1 MLTTSEGPPFSPPAT
16 PTSIIAPRICRHV
29 FAAAFLIL
37 GPADS
42 AGGRESNVVRRRGCV
57 SHIGGTRRRIQ
68 LSLQLL
74 SKMPAI
80 PSTVH
85 RATAF
90 AWRPPFDGTR
100 QLSRRRTASPSVAA
114 QDIDAEAVDLKLQVG
129 ELKEQVQYLLRVNER
144 LAAGGTAVSVGNY
157 EERVEMI
164 RNGARPRSPPRIV
177 IETFEGG
184 SWDKV
189 AWDSSNALGAE
200 ETAFPFAEECEVM
213 PDGTMGDGC
222 PLEPNVPFRA
232 ALRDRAVWLVGL
244 LAMQSCSGFIL
255 ARNEQLLQMHPVI
268 IYFLTMLVGAGG
280 NAGNQA
286 SVRVIRGLA
295 VGSLNKDTQA
305 NFIRR
310 EFKMAFALAAILSAA
325 GFVRA
330 ICFATPFAESVAVTT
345 SLTSIVFLSVCL
357 GSVLPLG
364 LKAINVDPAHA
375 STSIQVIMDI
385 LGVFITVVV
394 SVGMLDTP
402 WGGWFIGALSNM
414 FGNS

>member
-1 MLTTSEGPPFSPPAT
+1 MLTTSEGPPFSSPST
-16 PTSIIAPRICRHV
+16 PTSIISPGIRRHV
-29 FAAAFLIL
+29 LAAALLIL
-37 GPADS
+37 APADS
-42 AGGRESNVVRRRGCV
+42 AGSRTSNVVRRRGRATD
-57 SHIGGTRRRIQ
+57 IGGTRRRIQ
-68 LSLQLL
+68 PPLQLL
-74 SKMPAI
+74 PTMSAI
-80 PSTVH
+80 PSAVRH
-85 RATAF
+85 AAAF
-90 AWRPPFDGTR
+90 AWRPPVDGTR
-100 QLSRRRTASPSVAA
+100 KLNRRRTASPSVAA
-114 QDIDAEAVDLKLQVG
+114 QDIDGEAVDLQRQVG

-144 LAAGGTAVSVGNY
+144 LAAGGTAVSAGKY

-164 RNGARPRSPPRIV
+164 RDEARPRSPPRVI

-184 SWDKV
+184 NYNG
-189 AWDSSNALGAE
+189 AWESSDVVRAE
-200 ETAFPFAEECEVM
+200 EAAFPFAEECEVM

-394 SVGMLDTP
+394 SIGMLDTT